1 MRRLIVAIVVG
12 GVLIAGCGK
21 EDDMTVRE
29 RAEARAEQAR
39 AHIDDLASRVGT
51 APQVVQDELA
61 SCDPSTEDGLD
72 LIYIVHLTA
81 DDGSVERLQGE
92 IADHFSAEGWE
103 VEPAPGDRE
112 RQIVS
117 VRFAKDTFTMG
128 AEISERTGKVVVSGS
143 GGCVS

>member
-1 MRRLIVAIVVG
+1 MRRLIMAIVVC

-39 AHIDDLASRVGT
+39 RHIDDLASRVGT

-61 SCDPSTEDGLD
+61 SCDPSTDEGLD

-92 IADHFSAEGWE
+92 VAEHFAADGWE
-103 VEPAPGDRE
+103 VERAPGDRE